1 MIIQTENKPAPN
13 NFQKANSLV
22 TVSKNPQPP
31 KMKNADRP
39 FILIILIA
47 ISLLYTFMAF
57 LS

>member
-1 MIIQTENKPAPN
+1 MMIQTENKTATN
-13 NFQKANSLV
+13 NFQKADSLV
-22 TVSKNPQPP
+22 TVSNNPHPP

-39 FILIILIA
+39 FLLIILIA